1 MKKLFTTVLAGL
13 ALGLG
18 GCSQIDTGNVGVVK
32 TGGQFK
38 AEELQPGWHLT
49 LFSSVFE
56 VSTKDNVITFE
67 DLKPKTADQITVEEM
82 DIDVYYSMN
91 PSKAQEVMVKLAGD
105 LTVNGDSDY
114 VPGMNYVT
122 RAAREAI
129 YNAMSKVKASE
140 AQAKRGEFINDAQKM
155 LQTELDSKFGKDW
168 FTVSNVNLRNLT
180 VDKKLEQAIRD
191 AAQVQYQIDAK
202 AKQVVLAQEEAK
214 RLTAEAQGRADAARI
229 EALALQGAAGAEY
242 LKKMELEN
250 AREAIHK
257 WDGVMPTTN
266 GTAVLP
272 FVNVK

>member
-1 MKKLFTTVLAGL
+1 MRLGDLVPYIDWSPFFMAWELRGRYPRILKDEVVGGEATKLF
-13 ALGLG
+13 
-18 GCSQIDTGNVGVVK
+18 
-32 TGGQFK
+32 
-38 AEELQPGWHLT
+38 
-49 LFSSVFE
+49 
-56 VSTKDNVITFE
+56 
-67 DLKPKTADQITVEEM
+67 
-82 DIDVYYSMN
+82 
-91 PSKAQEVMVKLAGD
+91 
-105 LTVNGDSDY
+105 
-114 VPGMNYVT
+114 
-122 RAAREAI
+122 
-129 YNAMSKVKASE
+129 
-140 AQAKRGEFINDAQKM
+140 NDAQKM
-155 LQTELDSKFGKDW
+155 LQAELDSKFGKDW

-250 AREAIHK
+250 AREAIRK